1 MINSFFKDD
10 QKRKTKYFNTLFEDQ
25 FSNSNKVDGQVLPML
40 AGYFLRV
47 NICLLNNKYRE
58 TIDCMY
64 ENERNFE
71 LLLENSHS
79 LSITNTLQVYLNLDL
94 TKNPQTPP

>member
-1 MINSFFKDD
+1 
-10 QKRKTKYFNTLFEDQ
+10 
-25 FSNSNKVDGQVLPML
+25 ML

-58 TIDCMY
+58 AIDVMY
-64 ENERNFE
+64 ENIHNFE
-71 LLLENSHS
+71 LLLENTYN

-94 TKNPQTPP
+94 TKNSQTSNERLNIKLNVINKMMRIIEESV